1 MMHPCTPSII
11 FEWTGSWLAV
21 SQFFMCKRIRT
32 FCCSLHFDVYIRK
45 YLFSL
50 IFILICGSHLS
61 LIELFFHQSYFCWSS
76 KLQTEMLE
84 HGLYYSSHTQ
94 YFWLNTCPWIRKPIE
109 YNRSYIHLLFLRRKS
124 WYVIQSLSFS
134 WINKY
139 FWRWSWSTVDNS
151 CKKADSTQQPQ
162 DSRWMTFPPQPSML
176 SGCFTH
182 LWFVPSLRICRAA
195 CMFHQWLV
203 TCKLGHLLW

>member
-1 MMHPCTPSII
+1 MSTTVCSFTLAKLLPDTIQVQWLWPWVGPYVSMEELPGVCMMHPCTPSII

-61 LIELFFHQSYFCWSS
+61 LIELFFHQSYFYWSS

-94 YFWLNTCPWIRKPIE
+94 YFWLNTCPWIRKPLE

-124 WYVIQSLSFS
+124 WHVIQSLSFYLNQH
-134 WINKY
+134 I
-139 FWRWSWSTVDNS
+139 FFLEMELEH
-151 CKKADSTQQPQ
+151 C
-162 DSRWMTFPPQPSML
+162 
-176 SGCFTH
+176 G
-182 LWFVPSLRICRAA
+182 
-195 CMFHQWLV
+195 
-203 TCKLGHLLW
+203 